1 MVAKKKTTLTLREK
15 TAEKE
20 SDLTVDQITNFLKE
34 QNAAYVLLTCSEP
47 SELGQM
53 QAEMSYSGDETL
65 VSYLIDS
72 AQHILTEDP
81 VSSKDSC

>member
-1 MVAKKKTTLTLREK
+1 MVEKETTLKLCENN
-15 TAEKE
+15 AEKE
-20 SDLTVDQITNFLKE
+20 SDLTTDQITTFLKDK
-34 QNAAYVLLTCSEP
+34 NAAYVLLTCSEP
-47 SELGQM
+47 SEKGQM